1 MTTGLHVNSGGPDTF
16 EFGLLPDS
24 GGWILSQ
31 WSARVVHMF
40 DATVQELTV
49 QEPTVQELTVQKL
62 EAEDRLID
70 ELLSSGA
77 LAADD
82 TPLVLPPDI
91 ADWTPDLRLGAVL
104 SVVDVYALAE
114 EDRVRYLKASDRLN
128 NAGQARTFQAMTSIS
143 DAYQELGV
151 DMADAE
157 RGAALEIRSA
167 LRMTPRTAESEL
179 ALAHETRSR
188 IPVLMREMMLGRL
201 DLRRARVLAHHTLH
215 LSTAHARMV
224 CDEVIDRAPR
234 MTPGQLTE
242 LVRAKCLE
250 IAPEETDR
258 QREDAHADR
267 RVVSYPNP
275 DGTATLVLYGLDPVH
290 CQEILDRL
298 NRLARKHSGGARSMD
313 QIRSDLAVADLR
325 GNTGPVSKGSVH
337 ITVDLATLARLL
349 DEPGELA
356 GYGPIAAD
364 IARQVTAQL
373 GTEPWQWTATG
384 NGSGLPIADGTTR
397 RRPTASQARRVRAG
411 TRTCAAPGCRQPAI
425 HCDLDHIRP
434 WAESGTTDSEEL
446 APCCERDH
454 CTRHA
459 THWTYR
465 RLPDGDYLWK
475 SPLGT
480 TYTTSGRDP

>member
-1 MTTGLHVNSGGPDTF
+1 M
-16 EFGLLPDS
+16 FG
-24 GGWILSQ
+24 
-31 WSARVVHMF
+31 H
-40 DATVQELTV
+40 TVEELET
-49 QEPTVQELTVQKL
+49 
-62 EAEDRLID
+62 EDRLVE
-70 ELLSSGA
+70 ELLASGS
-77 LAADD
+77 LAPDD
-82 TPLVLPPDI
+82 VPLVLPTDI
-91 ADWTPDLRLGAVL
+91 ADWTPDMRLAAVL
-104 SVVDVYALAE
+104 SVVDVNALSE
-114 EDRVRYLKASDRLN
+114 EDRVRYLIASDRLN

-143 DAYQELGV
+143 DAYQDLGV
-151 DMADAE
+151 DLADAE

-201 DLRRARVLAHHTLH
+201 DLRRARVLARHTLH

-250 IAPEETDR
+250 IAPEEMDR
-258 QREDAHADR
+258 RREDAHADR

-313 QIRSDLAVADLR
+313 QIRSDLAVANLR
-325 GNTGPVSKGSVH
+325 GDTRPVSKGSVH

-349 DEPGELA
+349 DEPGDLA

-384 NGSGLPIADGTTR
+384 NGSGLPVADGTTR

-434 WAESGTTDSEEL
+434 WVESGTTDSEEL